1 MSKGDHWPALR
12 LALFIG
18 AVAWVALYGVPGFS
32 MSSAPPYPPAFGGD
46 LSCDNGT
53 VANGYRLVTCWSPV
67 GSDNVPP
74 QAWVPYP
81 SGWALPE
88 PYKQQ
93 CTPLRLKLHYHG
105 WEPHSLGGINA
116 GFADPCHISVESVY
130 GHYPDA
136 TLWGAVMGLPGGM
149 QPVDGG
155 GPFNGTNSNLERMV
169 ETLDEIAA
177 RGLQVDMA
185 RGYASTGNCYGGT
198 ASFLTV
204 VALPDRHRNKF
215 SVIDVVLPA
224 LNFVNTDPEGGLY
237 WRDARVQAAWAGY
250 PLAGF
255 DWTQNLSR
263 INHLYIHV
271 NGSSYPADNVGT
283 SRNFYRW
290 VCDAGKIACYGVWGK
305 QGHALPDPL
314 ASPAYQALAAARYTG
329 PEMEARLDTLLP
341 VFTKS
346 TANYWGERGHYNL
359 GLEWRNAGI
368 VDTPERVVVPIRYR
382 RRTADFFGAGIP
394 DQPESATFDLTLR
407 RTHLERDKL
416 YRWEIG
422 EQSGYLLGGD
432 APTIPGV
439 TLESGENY
447 TDVIITRETSYG
459 C

>member
-1 MSKGDHWPALR
+1 MTNAKHELVYVARALPVLCAV
-12 LALFIG
+12 LAWL
-18 AVAWVALYGVPGFS
+18 LYW
-32 MSSAPPYPPAFGGD
+32 PPAFGSD
-46 LSCDNGT
+46 LSCDDG
-53 VANGYRLVTCWSPV
+53 VVSNGYRLTTCLSPV

-81 SGWALPE
+81 SGWAMPE

-93 CTPLRLKLHYHG
+93 CAPLRLKLHYHG

-136 TLWGAVMGLPGGM
+136 TLWGSVMGLPGGM

-177 RGLQVDMA
+177 RGIQVDMA

-204 VALPDRHRNKF
+204 VTLPDRHRNKF

-224 LNFVNTDPEGGLY
+224 LNFVNADDPEGGLY

-250 PLAGF
+250 PRDGF
-255 DWTQNLSR
+255 DWRLNLSR

-290 VCDAGKIACYGVWGK
+290 ICDDGKIACYGIWGK
-305 QGHALPDPL
+305 QGHALPDPES
-314 ASPAYQALAAARYTG
+314 SPEYQAMSAQRYSG
-329 PEMEARLDTLLP
+329 PEMEARLDSILP
-341 VFTKS
+341 VFTRATS
-346 TANYWGERGHYNL
+346 NYWGARGHYNL
-359 GLEWRNAGI
+359 GLEWRNAGF
-368 VDTPERVVVPIRYR
+368 VNTPERVVAPIRYR
-382 RRTADFFGAGIP
+382 RHTAEFFGAGIP
-394 DQPESATFDLTLR
+394 DQPAQSTFDLTLR
-407 RTHLERDKL
+407 RTATEPGKL
-416 YRWEIG
+416 YQWSIG
-422 EQSGYLLGGD
+422 DQTGHVLGGD
-432 APTIPGV
+432 AVTIKQITLDSGDAYTPLVLTRDRKLPG
-439 TLESGENY
+439 
-447 TDVIITRETSYG
+447 